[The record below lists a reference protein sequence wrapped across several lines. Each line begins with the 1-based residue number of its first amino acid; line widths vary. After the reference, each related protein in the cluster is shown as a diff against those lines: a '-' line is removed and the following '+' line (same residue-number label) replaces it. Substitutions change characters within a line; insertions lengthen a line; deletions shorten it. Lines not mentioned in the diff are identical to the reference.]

1 MTVTHTPGI
10 DNPAPAS
17 EGIRPRK
24 ALTLDL
30 AAYAPFLES
39 ADIPEAEKTAL
50 LEALWQV
57 IVGFVDLGFDIH
69 PVQQVCGQNA
79 AQEAKKPPA
88 MVGSARSLPNETF
101 EKAAARSSAGHRDAR
116 DS

>member
-1 MTVTHTPGI
+1 MTVTSTHSTEHA
-10 DNPAPAS
+10 APAS
-17 EGIRPRK
+17 EGVRPRK

-39 ADIPEAEKTAL
+39 AEIPEAEKTAL

-79 AQEAKKPPA
+79 AQEAKNPPA
-88 MVGSARSLPNETF
+88 VVGSARSLPIETF
-101 EKAAARSSAGHRDAR
+101 EKAATRSSAGHRDAR

>member
-10 DNPAPAS
+10 DHETPAS
-17 EGIRPRK
+17 EGVRPRK

-39 ADIPEAEKTAL
+39 AEIPEAEKTAL

-69 PVQQVCGQNA
+69 PVQACGQKT
-79 AQEAKKPPA
+79 AQEAKNPPA
-88 MVGSARSLPNETF
+88 VVGSARSLPIETF